1 MADPH
6 QNPDFT
12 GHMTGSLQT
21 AKIRLAMVAAAFLLG
36 YFAITLRLADLTLFS
51 SSPEPAQ
58 TAAQDVKPLEKPLRA
73 SILDRN
79 GEIMAASLAMASL
92 YADTTGIQDAKATA
106 KELAGILPDI
116 SVKELETKLSSGKKF
131 IWLAR
136 NITPRQEYAINALGN
151 PALGF
156 QQEERRIYP
165 SERLAAHLTGYT
177 DVDGKGIA
185 GAEKYFEKQLAA
197 GKEPVRLSVDLR
209 VQHILHRELA
219 NSMKSFS
226 AKAAAG
232 VVMDV
237 NTGEI
242 IAAVSLPDFDPLK
255 PGEASDEAK
264 FNRLTLGVYEMGS
277 TMKLFSTAAALD
289 SGKVGMGAVFDASE
303 PIKYGRFTINDYHAK
318 KRAMTVPEI
327 FIYSSNI
334 GTARMAQA
342 LGPNG
347 LKDFYKRMGFFEPVP
362 VELPERGAPLYP
374 KPWRDISTLTT
385 SFGHGIAVTALHL
398 VRAAAALANGGT
410 LVEPTLMKE
419 KKTLSPEPQGE
430 RVVKPQ
436 TSAQIR
442 QLLEL
447 VVASGTGSK
456 AAVEG
461 YNVGGKTGTAE
472 KNTGG
477 NYKHDL
483 LLSSFIGVF
492 PIDNPRYAVLAM
504 LDEPHPTKESFGY
517 ATGGWTAA
525 PVVARVVEQLGPL
538 YRMAPEEDTRPAIL
552 QAMGKYMKEG
562 KSSATLG
569 TDR

>member
-51 SSPEPAQ
+51 SAPEQPQA
-58 TAAQDVKPLEKPLRA
+58 AAQDVKPLEKPLRA

-92 YADTTGIQDAKATA
+92 YVDASAIQDAKATA
-106 KELAGILPDI
+106 KDLAGILPDV

-209 VQHILHRELA
+209 VQHILHRELSA
-219 NSMKSFS
+219 SMKSFS
-226 AKAAAG
+226 AKAATG
-232 VVMDV
+232 MVMDV

-289 SGKVGMGAVFDASE
+289 SGKVGMGTVFDASE

-334 GTARMAQA
+334 GTARMAQS

-347 LKDFYKRMGFFEPVP
+347 LKDFYKRMGFFETVP
-362 VELPERGAPLYP
+362 IELPEKGAPLYP
-374 KPWRDISTLTT
+374 RPWRDISTLTT

-398 VRAAAALANGGT
+398 VRATAALANGGT
-410 LVEPTLMKE
+410 LVAPTLLLE

-456 AAVEG
+456 AGVEG

-492 PIDNPRYAVLAM
+492 PIENPRYAVLAM
-504 LDEPHPTKESFGY
+504 LDEPHPTRESFGY

-538 YRMAPEEDTRPAIL
+538 YRMAPEEDTRPAVL